1 LLRARGHEVVIAPL
15 LRIESVDFEL
25 PDKAWSAVVMTSAN
39 AARAVADHPRRETIT
54 ALEVFTVGRHTAEA
68 ARAAGFRT
76 VHSADGDKDDLADLL
91 RACLGEHSAPLLYL
105 AGEERDGDL
114 AVGGA
119 PIATVIAYRAVK
131 AERFAPAGP
140 AATET
145 VRIDND
151 LYVRDYS
158 RCILCY
164 KCVSACGE
172 DHQNTFAIAVA
183 GRGFDAHISTELDVT
198 LPDSA
203 CVYCGNCIA
212 VCPTG
217 ALMSKSEY
225 DRRQAGTW
233 DELGEDV
240 IGLMRDIKKVFD
252 PHNLMNPGKV
262 VTLS

>member
-1 LLRARGHEVVIAPL
+1 MRLLVTRPEPDGARTAALLRARGHEVVIAPL

-131 AERFAPAGP
+131 AERFAPAV
-140 AATET
+140 AAA
-145 VRIDND
+145 
-151 LYVRDYS
+151 L
-158 RCILCY
+158 
-164 KCVSACGE
+164 G
-172 DHQNTFAIAVA
+172 Q
-183 GRGFDAHISTELDVT
+183 
-198 LPDSA
+198 
-203 CVYCGNCIA
+203 
-212 VCPTG
+212 G
-217 ALMSKSEY
+217 ALDGVLHFSA
-225 DRRQAGTW
+225 RTAQAYLDCAARERMLERALAPMHFCLSQQVAQPLSAAGAGAIRIAPKP
-233 DELGEDV
+233 DEAAMVELVGPV
-240 IGLMRDIKKVFD
+240 
-252 PHNLMNPGKV
+252 
-262 VTLS
+262 